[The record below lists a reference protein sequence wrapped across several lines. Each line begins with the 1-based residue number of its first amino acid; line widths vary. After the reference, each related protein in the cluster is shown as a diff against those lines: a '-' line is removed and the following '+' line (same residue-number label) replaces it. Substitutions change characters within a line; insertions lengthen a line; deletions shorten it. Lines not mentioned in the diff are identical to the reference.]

1 MLWTYWLVA
10 ALVALFISRNVRYAL
25 YQYWANRQRAV
36 FTLYVVFLI
45 IFGYLVMH
53 LTFHVLDFTQQAK
66 QMDILNVPG

>member
-25 YQYWANRQRAV
+25 YHYWANRQRAV

-66 QMDILNVPG
+66 QMDILN